1 MLFQF
6 NADTR
11 RQFLCFLGRHQTNG
25 KNNHIEFF
33 FRKRS
38 ILIYIFNEQI
48 VCLLQF
54 LNRRRHRTDITD
66 AVFFLGAVNKTVKVL
81 TMGADIHIENG
92 RLQSFGVFLADNR
105 FFGGIHTAH
114 GRTPTV
120 VTGNIARTDALNES
134 NLFRFF
140 AVGDSLHMAEEGTRR
155 GENSFKLNCRNNIFV
170 NTVAVF
176 SAQARVENFK
186 TGRGNHGADFNYL
199 FCWFHIVINRL
210 GDTGFHALIAFR
222 ADAAIEAT
230 HRFRDGLR
238 LAETNTNF
246 LEISNAVFGFHVRIF
261 FTRNFR
267 NIRYVRFIRQ
277 IFCPVFLAAGFH
289 IHALQIAVDGLS
301 RFLTGINCFY
311 NSLRAGGNVTA
322 GKNTGN
328 VCRVSDRVIIQ
339 IFPFINRYAAFLC
352 DERQIRFLA
361 DSRNNGVALDDEF

>member
-1 MLFQF
+1 
-6 NADTR
+6 
-11 RQFLCFLGRHQTNG
+11 
-25 KNNHIEFF
+25 
-33 FRKRS
+33 
-38 ILIYIFNEQI
+38 
-48 VCLLQF
+48 
-54 LNRRRHRTDITD
+54 
-66 AVFFLGAVNKTVKVL
+66 
-81 TMGADIHIENG
+81 
-92 RLQSFGVFLADNR
+92 
-105 FFGGIHTAH
+105 
-114 GRTPTV
+114 
-120 VTGNIARTDALNES
+120 
-134 NLFRFF
+134 
-140 AVGDSLHMAEEGTRR
+140 MAEEGTRR

-199 FCWFHIVINRL
+199 LCRFHVVINRL
-210 GDTGFHALIAFR
+210 GDTGFHALITFR

-267 NIRYVRFIRQ
+267 DIRYVRFIRQ

-361 DSRNNGVALDDEF
+361 DSRNNGVALDDEFGTFDFHGTAASAGIRLTQFHTSALNSSYFSIFAHHTFRGHEEFHFNSFFQRFFDFFRRSRHFGAGPAIQNEYFFRAGSDCYADSVHRDVTAADNSYFVTQLDLCA